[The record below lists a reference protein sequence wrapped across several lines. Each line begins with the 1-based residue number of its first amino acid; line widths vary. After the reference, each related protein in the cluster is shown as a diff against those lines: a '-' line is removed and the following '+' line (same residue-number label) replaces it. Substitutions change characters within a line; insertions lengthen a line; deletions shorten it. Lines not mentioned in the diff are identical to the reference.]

1 MGSNIITLIFS
12 VAAAALGTGITY
24 LLMRSRITHI
34 EVLSEQKLQTLE
46 RQEGQSRTQMEEM
59 TLKKQA
65 LQETLSD
72 TTQKLSSLSALF
84 NEIKQQKEQ
93 AIERINEQED
103 VIKRMI
109 RENTVMQES
118 MQHLQEH
125 LEEEKRAAQEKQ
137 ELLER
142 SKEQLKL
149 EFQNLA
155 NRIFE
160 EKSTKFSTQ
169 NQENLNLLLKP
180 FKEQMSE
187 FKKKVEDTYTTEA
200 KERHTLAKEI
210 SQLKEL
216 NLKMSQDAIN
226 LTNALK
232 GESKTQGNW
241 GEMVLERILEES
253 GLRKGIEYEVQ
264 ASFKDEEGATLRP
277 DVIIRL
283 PEEKDIVVDSKLSLN
298 AYEAY
303 NSAETQEE
311 QQRHLLAHL
320 QSIRN
325 HIRDLSGKKYD
336 HLEGL
341 RSLDFVLMFMP
352 IESAFL
358 LAAREDSQLFAHAFE
373 RHIVIVSPSTLLV
386 TLRTIQNIWRY
397 EYQNQNAQEIARQA
411 GNLYDKFTGF
421 VEDMDKIGTQLQRTQ
436 VSYDEAYKKL
446 STGKG
451 NLINRANTML
461 ELGVKSKKRLE
472 EQS

>member
-1 MGSNIITLIFS
+1 M
-12 VAAAALGTGITY
+12 Y
-24 LLMRSRITHI
+24 LFMRSKMAHMEALAVQKVQSLEEQTGNLRTQA
-34 EVLSEQKLQTLE
+34 EELSTQKQTLE
-46 RQEGQSRTQMEEM
+46 AK
-59 TLKKQA
+59 LN
-65 LQETLSD
+65 D
-72 TTQKLSSLSALF
+72 TGQKLSSLSALF
-84 NEIKQQKEQ
+84 DEIKHQKEQ
-93 AIERINEQED
+93 ASARLADQEET
-103 VIKRMI
+103 IKRML
-109 RENTVMQES
+109 RENTVLQES
-118 MQHLQEH
+118 MQHLQER
-125 LEEEKRAAQEKQ
+125 LEEEKRVAQEKLQ
-137 ELLER
+137 LLEQ

-155 NRIFE
+155 NKIFE

-169 NQENLNLLLKP
+169 NQDNLNLLLKP

-187 FKKKVEDTYTTEA
+187 FKKKVEESYTTEA

-210 SQLKEL
+210 NQLKEL

-303 NSAETQEE
+303 NSAESPEE
-311 QQRHLLAHL
+311 RQRHLLAHL

-397 EYQNQNAQEIARQA
+397 EYQNQNAQEIARVA
-411 GNLYDKFTGF
+411 GNLYDKLTGF
-421 VEDMDKIGTQLQRTQ
+421 VEDMDKIGLQLQRTQ
-436 VSYDEAYKKL
+436 TSYDEAYKKL